1 MIDYITPQT
10 RQQILE
16 MWRVCF
22 GDSQPYF
29 DIYFREKYSDEN
41 TLAYFEGDKVVA
53 SLQLLHYNFTFCG
66 VEIPI
71 AYISGACTLP
81 QARKKGYMEALLKKT
96 FHELAKRNIPLS
108 LLVPEEDWLLG
119 FYDKYGYA
127 QTFDE
132 GADLPSLEELMK
144 RHSDNLSAAYQE
156 FDSLFR
162 NQDMTVQKT
171 FDDFRIVVEEAAGY
185 DFQPKKSLNGM
196 ARVIDARLL
205 LGLFAKQ
212 HPDKSFSIDITDAIL
227 THNNLFFAVHNGKII
242 DTDAKLATHLSLTIY
257 DLAQALLGYQTSE
270 RQSLFKNIFPQHQP
284 QMHFM
289 ME

>member
-1 MIDYITPQT
+1 MIEYITPQT
-10 RQQILE
+10 RPQILE

-53 SLQLLHYNFTFCG
+53 SLQLLYYNFTFCG

-81 QARKKGYMEALLKKT
+81 QARKKGYMEALLKRT
-96 FHELAKRNIPLS
+96 FHELAKKNIPLS
-108 LLVPEEDWLLG
+108 LLVPEENWLLA

-127 QTFDE
+127 QTF
-132 GADLPSLEELMK
+132 GAGIVLPSLEELMK
-144 RHSDNLSAAYQE
+144 RHSDNLSAAYKE
-156 FDSLFR
+156 FDSWFR
-162 NQDMTVQKT
+162 NQEMTVQKT

-185 DFQPKKSLNGM
+185 DYQAKKSLDGM
-196 ARVIDARLL
+196 ARVINVRLL
-205 LGLFAKQ
+205 LELFAKKN
-212 HPDKSFSIDITDAIL
+212 PEKSFSVEITDAIL
-227 THNNLFFAVHNGKII
+227 TQNNLFLAVRNGKVL
-242 DTDAKLATHLSLTIY
+242 DTDAKLPIHLSLSIY
-257 DLAQALLGYQTSE
+257 DLAQALLGYQTSKK
-270 RQSLFKNIFPQHQP
+270 QTLFKNIFPEHHP

>member
-1 MIDYITPQT
+1 MIEYITPQT
-10 RQQILE
+10 RPQILE

-53 SLQLLHYNFTFCG
+53 SLQLLYYNFTFCG

-81 QARKKGYMEALLKKT
+81 QARKKGYMEALLKRT
-96 FHELAKRNIPLS
+96 FHELAKKNIPLS
-108 LLVPEEDWLLG
+108 LLVPEENWLLA

-127 QTFDE
+127 QTFDA
-132 GADLPSLEELMK
+132 GIDLPSLEELMK
-144 RHSDNLSAAYQE
+144 RHSDNLYAAYKE
-156 FDSLFR
+156 FDSWFR
-162 NQDMTVQKT
+162 NQEMTVQKT

-185 DFQPKKSLNGM
+185 DYQAKKSLDGM
-196 ARVIDARLL
+196 ARVINARLL
-205 LGLFAKQ
+205 LDLFAKKN
-212 HPDKSFSIDITDAIL
+212 PEKSFSVEITDAIL
-227 THNNLFFAVHNGKII
+227 TQNNLFLSVLNGKVL
-242 DTDAKLATHLSLTIY
+242 DADAKLPIHLSLTIY
-257 DLAQALLGYQTSE
+257 DLAQALLGYQTSKK
-270 RQSLFKNIFPQHQP
+270 QAIFKNIFPEHHP

>member
-1 MIDYITPQT
+1 MIEYITPQT
-10 RQQILE
+10 RPQILE

-53 SLQLLHYNFTFCG
+53 SLQLLYYNFTFCG

-81 QARKKGYMEALLKKT
+81 QARKKGYMEALLKRT
-96 FHELAKRNIPLS
+96 FHELAKKNIPLS
-108 LLVPEEDWLLG
+108 LLVPEENWLLA

-127 QTFDE
+127 QTFDA
-132 GADLPSLEELMK
+132 GIDLPSLEELMK
-144 RHSDNLSAAYQE
+144 RHSDNLYAAYKE
-156 FDSLFR
+156 FDSWFR
-162 NQDMTVQKT
+162 NQEMTVQKT

-185 DFQPKKSLNGM
+185 DYQAKKSLDGM
-196 ARVIDARLL
+196 ARVINARLL
-205 LGLFAKQ
+205 LDLFAKKN
-212 HPDKSFSIDITDAIL
+212 PEKSFSVEITDAIL
-227 THNNLFFAVHNGKII
+227 TQNNLFLAARNGIVL
-242 DTDAKLATHLSLTIY
+242 DTDAKLPIHLSLTIY
-257 DLAQALLGYQTSE
+257 DLAQALLGYQTSKK
-270 RQSLFKNIFPQHQP
+270 QTLFKNIFPEHHP

>member
-1 MIDYITPQT
+1 MIEYITPQT
-10 RQQILE
+10 RSQILE

-53 SLQLLHYNFTFCG
+53 SLQLLYYNFTFCG

-81 QARKKGYMEALLKKT
+81 QARKKGYMEALLKRT
-96 FHELAKRNIPLS
+96 FHELAKKNIPLS
-108 LLVPEEDWLLG
+108 LLVPEENWLLA

-127 QTFDE
+127 QTFDA
-132 GADLPSLEELMK
+132 GIDLPSLEELMK
-144 RHSDNLSAAYQE
+144 RHSDNLYAAYKE
-156 FDSLFR
+156 FDSWFR
-162 NQDMTVQKT
+162 NQEMTVQKT

-185 DFQPKKSLNGM
+185 DYQAKKSLDGM
-196 ARVIDARLL
+196 ARVINARLL
-205 LGLFAKQ
+205 LDLFAKKN
-212 HPDKSFSIDITDAIL
+212 PDKSFSVEITDAIL
-227 THNNLFFAVHNGKII
+227 TQNNLFLAVRNGIVL
-242 DTDAKLATHLSLTIY
+242 DTDAKLPIHLSLTIY
-257 DLAQALLGYQTSE
+257 DLAQALLGYQTSKK
-270 RQSLFKNIFPQHQP
+270 QTLFKNIFPEHHP

>member
-1 MIDYITPQT
+1 MIEYITPQT
-10 RQQILE
+10 RSQILE

-22 GDSQPYF
+22 GNSQPYF

-53 SLQLLHYNFTFCG
+53 SLQLLYYNFTFCG

-81 QARKKGYMEALLKKT
+81 QARKKGYMEALLKRT
-96 FHELAKRNIPLS
+96 FHELAKKNIPLS
-108 LLVPEEDWLLG
+108 LLVPEENWLLA

-127 QTFDE
+127 QTFDA
-132 GADLPSLEELMK
+132 GIYLPSLEELMK
-144 RHSDNLSAAYQE
+144 RHSDNLSAAYKE
-156 FDSLFR
+156 FDSWFR
-162 NQDMTVQKT
+162 NQEMTVQKT

-185 DFQPKKSLNGM
+185 DYQAKKSLDGM
-196 ARVIDARLL
+196 ARVINARLL
-205 LGLFAKQ
+205 LDLFAKKN
-212 HPDKSFSIDITDAIL
+212 PEKSFSVEITDAIL
-227 THNNLFFAVHNGKII
+227 TQNNLFLAVRNGKVL
-242 DTDAKLATHLSLTIY
+242 DTDAKLPIHLSLTIY
-257 DLAQALLGYQTSE
+257 DLAQALLGYQTSKK
-270 RQSLFKNIFPQHQP
+270 QTLFKNIFPEHHP